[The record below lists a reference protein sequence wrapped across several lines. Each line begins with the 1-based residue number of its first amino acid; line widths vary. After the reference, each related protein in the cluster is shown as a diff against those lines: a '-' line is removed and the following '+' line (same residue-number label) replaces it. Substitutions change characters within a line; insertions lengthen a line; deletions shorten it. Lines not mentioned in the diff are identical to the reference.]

1 MPIPIDTCS
10 NNLKKKKKPL
20 KNDSHFALR
29 EDKPSLSSLVWHF
42 RNSHT
47 PDTLLHFHSSTKLP
61 HATREEILSAGQPI
75 RSKNNFRGITMGR
88 GPIWGINSLSF
99 ILLWRLLNQNTKNF
113 PSKSFKL
120 DSFVSDRNHFLK
132 LTFLSGCYLIQWSYL
147 CIPCMLYVT
156 QNMRR
161 TFLKKTWIYIYCNLK
176 LHAINS
182 VKKIRCIRT
191 SQSS

>member
-1 MPIPIDTCS
+1 MAFFATPALPTRFCTFIPPRS
-10 NNLKKKKKPL
+10 
-20 KNDSHFALR
+20 F
-29 EDKPSLSSLVWHF
+29 
-42 RNSHT
+42 
-47 PDTLLHFHSSTKLP
+47 
-61 HATREEILSAGQPI
+61 HATREETLSAGQPI

-88 GPIWGINSLSF
+88 GPIYKWGINSLSF
-99 ILLWRLLNQNTKNF
+99 ILSWRLLSQNTKIF

-120 DSFVSDRNHFLK
+120 DSFVSDRNHFLE
-132 LTFLSGCYLIQWSYL
+132 LTFLSGCYLIQCSYL
-147 CIPCMLYVT
+147 CIPCMLYVA

-161 TFLKKTWIYIYCNLK
+161 TFTKKTWIYIYCNPK